1 MNSYSNGGIFRKKV
15 AIEKVCELNIPISLH
30 SPRED
35 NNGNMFVC
43 SHAGEILRFTDE
55 GDIQV
60 YLTIGGQPNCINI
73 FLQKFTLNE
82 FNFF

>member
-1 MNSYSNGGIFRKKV
+1 MNTYSNGSIIRQKV
-15 AIEKVCELNIPISLH
+15 VLEKVCELNIPISLY

-60 YLTIGGQPNCINI
+60 YLTIGGQPNCNFIETNL
-73 FLQKFTLNE
+73 FLF
-82 FNFF
+82 